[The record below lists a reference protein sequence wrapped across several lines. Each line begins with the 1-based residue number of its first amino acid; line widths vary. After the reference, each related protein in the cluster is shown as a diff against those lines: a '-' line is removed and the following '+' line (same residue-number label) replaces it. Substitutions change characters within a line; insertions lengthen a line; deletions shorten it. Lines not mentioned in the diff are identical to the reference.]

1 MFYGLAFTLLGVF
14 GLCEKASVTDPV
26 AIISIVIG
34 LVVSAWTAF
43 DVNTQLDIY
52 RKQINELYSIIEEL
66 IKGKEYLTK

>member
-14 GLCEKASVTDPV
+14 GLCEKSSVTDPV

-34 LVVSAWTAF
+34 LIVSAWTAF

-66 IKGKEYLTK
+66 IDDKS

>member
-14 GLCEKASVTDPV
+14 GLCGQAIAWDPV

-34 LVVSAWTAF
+34 LIVSAWTAF

-52 RKQINELYSIIEEL
+52 RKQINELYSIIEEML
-66 IKGKEYLTK
+66 KDKS